1 MAQIFSHKSPYRLL
15 RSVYNSDMSNE
26 KTEALV
32 IRQADWSESSRVVTF
47 FTSEFG
53 QISVVAKGAKRL
65 KGPFEI
71 SLDLLTRCQIVFI
84 RKSSPGLDILT
95 ECQLVSRFRP
105 HGRDLESLYSGYYV
119 AELLSHLTEP
129 YDPHP
134 ILYEEAISTLNHL
147 AEGVFPR
154 LTLLRFEL
162 TVLREIGQLPA
173 FDHCV
178 VCNQPVAPDSSYAL
192 WLSQGGIICR
202 GCQHEEYR
210 QNRIPA
216 GTVAVLRRISQPE
229 ADLSRLGVTDLQ
241 LKQMRQIVNSA
252 VSHVLGRRPKMIRY
266 LNY

>member
-1 MAQIFSHKSPYRLL
+1 
-15 RSVYNSDMSNE
+15 MSTE

-32 IRQADWSESSRVVTF
+32 IRLADWSETSRVVTF
-47 FTSEFG
+47 FTRDFG
-53 QISVVAKGAKRL
+53 QISTVAKGAKRL

-71 SLDLLTRCQIVFI
+71 ALDLLTRSQIVFI
-84 RKSSPGLDILT
+84 RKSSQGLDILT
-95 ECQLVSRFRP
+95 ECQLVTRFKP
-105 HGRDLESLYSGYYV
+105 HGKDLESLYSGYYV
-119 AELLSHLTEP
+119 AELLSFLTEP

-178 VCNQPVAPDSSYAL
+178 VCNQSVAPDSSYVL
-192 WLSQGGIICR
+192 WLSQGGIVCR
-202 GCQHEEYR
+202 NCQHEEHQ

-216 GTVAVLRRISQPE
+216 GTVAVLRKISQPE
-229 ADLSRLGVTDLQ
+229 ADLSRLGASELQ
-241 LKQMRQIVNSA
+241 LKQMRQVVNSA